1 MSAGFI
7 LFIWLLSGVCLVTGL
22 TSGNGLMEGTLDG
35 VDDVAVAVV
44 VLIGRHFSL
53 IS

>member
-1 MSAGFI
+1 
-7 LFIWLLSGVCLVTGL
+7 
-22 TSGNGLMEGTLDG
+22 MEGTLDD
-35 VDDVAVAVV
+35 VADDADVAVAVV

>member
-1 MSAGFI
+1 
-7 LFIWLLSGVCLVTGL
+7 
-22 TSGNGLMEGTLDG
+22 LMEGTLDG

-53 IS
+53 ISWEEGGPEVSGSSA